1 MHYVTRI
8 CHRMRKHKFDVTHAD
23 ELLMDK
29 EPVPPE
35 HEKLCVDVSHH
46 GGAGMHYVTRKYHQM
61 QKHKFIVSC
70 PEAFLWN
77 P

>member
-8 CHRMRKHKFDVTHAD
+8 CHQMQKHKFNVTRAD
-23 ELLMDK
+23 ALFLEAAQ
-29 EPVPPE
+29 VPPE
-35 HEKLCVDVSHH
+35 HETLCVDVLCR
-46 GGAGMHYVTRKYHQM
+46 GRAGMHYVTHRYHRM
-61 QKHKFIVSC
+61 QKHKFMISC